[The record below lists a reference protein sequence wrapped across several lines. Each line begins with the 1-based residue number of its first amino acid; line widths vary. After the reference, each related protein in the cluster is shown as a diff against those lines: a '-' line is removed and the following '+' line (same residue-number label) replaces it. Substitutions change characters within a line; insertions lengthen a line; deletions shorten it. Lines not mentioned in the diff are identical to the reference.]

1 MPASRVA
8 RFENV
13 TNGHAY
19 IKSTFN
25 NTIVSLTDPTGAV
38 VAWASSGQVGFKGS
52 RKSTPF
58 AAQLAAEAAARRAQE
73 HGMKKVDVFV
83 KVPAPAVRPRSVPS
97 RPPARD
103 RLDPGR
109 HASGL
114 QRHPPAEAPPR
125 LTCGREG
132 VSLPTSEP
140 SRSHSLSLLTQV
152 PTSGVI

>member
-1 MPASRVA
+1 MAAAKTSRSGGA
-8 RFENV
+8 RKPRRKISKNV

-58 AAQLAAEAAARRAQE
+58 AAQLAAEAAARR
-73 HGMKKVDVFV
+73 
-83 KVPAPAVRPRSVPS
+83 P
-97 RPPARD
+97 RD
-103 RLDPGR
+103 RFDPGR

-132 VSLPTSEP
+132 PALPTSEP
-140 SRSHSLSLLTQV
+140 SGSYSLSLLQQV
-152 PTSGVI
+152 PISGVI

>member
-1 MPASRVA
+1 MAAAKTSRSGGA
-8 RFENV
+8 RKPRRKISKNV

-58 AAQLAAEAAARRAQE
+58 AAQ
-73 HGMKKVDVFV
+73 
-83 KVPAPAVRPRSVPS
+83 PRPRDRDPFPPGR
-97 RPPARD
+97 RPRD
-103 RLDPGR
+103 RFDPGR

-132 VSLPTSEP
+132 IALPTSEP
-140 SRSHSLSLLTQV
+140 SGSYSLSLLQQV
-152 PTSGVI
+152 PISGVI